1 MSNKLKVFI
10 DGQHGTTGLQIRDKL
25 EHHNHVQVIEIATEA
40 RKDINARKALMN
52 EADIVF
58 LCLPD
63 AASKEIAADLY
74 HMDTRVIDAS
84 SAHRVDEKWVY
95 GLPELRKEQRARIKN
110 AKYVSNPGCYATGA
124 TLLLNPLSEQ
134 GLLGDNTA
142 IHINGYSGYSG
153 GGTAMINTYE
163 SGDTPPALA
172 LYGLDFQHKH
182 IAEIIKHS
190 GLKRRPSFIPSVVP
204 IRQGMIV
211 LVAFDKTE
219 LNSTTKDIKQL
230 YQAKYQGEQF
240 VQVREH
246 DLEQDKFLNISN
258 LGGSNNCEIYV
269 FESADQSQVLAV
281 ARLDNLGKGASS
293 AAIQNMN
300 IMLGLEESLGISQ

>member
-1 MSNKLKVFI
+1 MSKLKVFI

-25 EHHNHVQVIEIATEA
+25 EHHSHVQVIEIATEA
-40 RKDINARKALMN
+40 RKDVNARKALMN

-74 HMDTRVIDAS
+74 QMDTRVIDAS
-84 SAHRVDEKWVY
+84 SAHRVDDKWTY
-95 GLPELRKEQRARIKN
+95 GLPELRKEQRELIKN

-124 TLLLNPLSEQ
+124 ILLLNPLSEK
-134 GLLGDNTA
+134 GLLPQSTA

-163 SGDTPPALA
+163 SGEVSPALA
-172 LYGLDFQHKH
+172 LYGLDFNHKH
-182 IAEIIKHS
+182 IPEMMKYS
-190 GLKRRPSFIPSVVP
+190 QLQRRPTFIPSVVP

-211 LVAFDKTE
+211 LAAFDKAE
-219 LNSTTKDIKQL
+219 LNGTAEDIKQL
-230 YQAKYQGEQF
+230 YKAKYQDERF
-240 VQVREH
+240 VQVK
-246 DLEQDKFLNISN
+246 EQDIEQNKFLNISN
-258 LGGSNNCEIYV
+258 LEGTNNCEIYV
-269 FESADQSQVLAV
+269 FESADNSQVLV
-281 ARLDNLGKGASS
+281 LSRLDNLGKGASS

-300 IMLGLEESLGISQ
+300 IMLGLDETLGIA

>member
-1 MSNKLKVFI
+1 MSSKLKVFI

-25 EHHNHVQVIEIATEA
+25 EHHSHVQVIEIPTES
-40 RKDINARKALMN
+40 RKDLNARKALMN

-74 HMDTRVIDAS
+74 QMDTRVIDAS
-84 SAHRVDEKWVY
+84 SAHRVDKQWVY
-95 GLPELRKEQRARIKN
+95 GLPELRAEQRELIRT

-124 TLLLNPLSEQ
+124 ILLLNPLSEQ
-134 GLLGDNTA
+134 GLLTDSTA

-153 GGTAMINTYE
+153 GGNAMIASYE
-163 SGDTPPALA
+163 SGAEPPALA

-182 IAEIIKHS
+182 VAEMMKYAQ
-190 GLKRRPSFIPSVVP
+190 LKRRPSFIPSVVP

-211 LVAFDKTE
+211 LAAFDKDE
-219 LNSTTKDIKQL
+219 LGQSAGSIQQL
-230 YQAKYQGEQF
+230 YQTKYQGEPF
-240 VQVREH
+240 VQVLEK
-246 DLEQDKFLNISN
+246 DLETDKFLNISN
-258 LGGSNNCEIYV
+258 LNGSNNCEIYA
-269 FESADQSQVLAV
+269 FESADQSQVLVV

-300 IMLGLEESLGISQ
+300 IMLGLEESVGIQ

>member
-1 MSNKLKVFI
+1 MSKLLKVFI
-10 DGQHGTTGLQIRDKL
+10 DGQHGTTGLQIREKL
-25 EHHNHVQVIEIATEA
+25 EHHSHVQVIEIATEA

-74 HMDTRVIDAS
+74 QMNTRVIDAS
-84 SAHRVDEKWVY
+84 SAHRVDDKWVY
-95 GLPELRKEQRARIKN
+95 GLAELSQAQRELIKT
-110 AKYVSNPGCYATGA
+110 AQYVSNPGCYATGA
-124 TLLLNPLSEQ
+124 SLLLRPLSEQ
-134 GLLGDNTA
+134 GLLPASTA

-163 SGDTPPALA
+163 SGAVPPALA
-172 LYGLDFQHKH
+172 LYALDFNHKH
-182 IAEIIKHS
+182 IPEIVKYS
-190 GLKRRPSFIPSVVP
+190 QLKRRPSFIPSVVP

-211 LVAFDKTE
+211 LAAFDKEE
-219 LNSTTKDIKQL
+219 LNNTTQDIKEI
-230 YQAKYQGEQF
+230 YQNKYQNEQF
-240 VQVREH
+240 IQIKEH

-258 LGGSNNCEIYV
+258 LNGTNNCEIYIY
-269 FESADQSQVLAV
+269 ESADLSQILVV

-300 IMLGLEESLGISQ
+300 IMLGLNEELGIK

>member
-1 MSNKLKVFI
+1 MSNALKVFI
-10 DGQHGTTGLQIRDKL
+10 DGQHGTTGLQIREKL
-25 EHHNHVQVIEIATEA
+25 EHHTHVQVIEIATEA
-40 RKDINARKALMN
+40 RKDVNARKALMN

-74 HMDTRVIDAS
+74 QMDTRVIDAS
-84 SAHRVDEKWVY
+84 SAHRVDNKWTY
-95 GLPELRKEQRARIKN
+95 GLPELRTEQRTLIKN

-124 TLLLNPLSEQ
+124 ILLLNPLSEQ
-134 GLLGDNTA
+134 GLLPASTA

-153 GGTAMINTYE
+153 GGTAMINAYE
-163 SGDTPPALA
+163 SSAVPSALA
-172 LYGLDFQHKH
+172 VYGLDFNHKH
-182 IAEIIKHS
+182 IAEIMKYS
-190 GLKRRPSFIPSVVP
+190 QLQRRPTFIPSVVP

-219 LNSTTKDIKQL
+219 LNGTTQDIKQL
-230 YQAKYQGEQF
+230 YQTKYQGERF
-240 VQVREH
+240 VQVKEH
-246 DLEQDKFLNISN
+246 DLEQDKFLHISN

-269 FESADQSQVLAV
+269 FESADQSQVMV
-281 ARLDNLGKGASS
+281 SARLDNLGKGASS

-300 IMLGLEESLGISQ
+300 IMLGLDEGLGIN